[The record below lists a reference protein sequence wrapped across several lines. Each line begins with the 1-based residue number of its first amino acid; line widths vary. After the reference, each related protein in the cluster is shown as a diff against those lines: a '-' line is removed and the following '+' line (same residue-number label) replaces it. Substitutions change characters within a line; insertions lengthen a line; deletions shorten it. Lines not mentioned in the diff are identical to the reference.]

1 MAPVDFE
8 GNRSD
13 ESVYDDE
20 VTETQRSLE
29 RIVADTEDFEEQ

>member
-8 GNRSD
+8 GNWSD

-20 VTETQRSLE
+20 VMETQLSLG
-29 RIVADTEDFEEQ
+29 RIVTEAEDFEGQ